1 MAIELVD
8 LPSKNGDFK
17 QPIIYWLVVWNIN
30 FIFHNI
36 LGIILPIDE
45 LIFFKMVKTTN
56 QWIIAEFMGL
66 VADFGN
72 ITTLMINGI
81 YSWLRAKL
89 VNMTRWILW
98 LRVDISSSWVY
109 KLTYT

>member
-8 LPSKNGDFK
+8 LPIKNGDFK
-17 QPIIYWLVVWNIN
+17 QPIIYWLVVWNMN

-72 ITTLMINGI
+72 ITTLMGFIADWELNWWT
-81 YSWLRAKL
+81 WLGEFYG
-89 VNMTRWILW
+89 WG
-98 LRVDISSSWVY
+98 
-109 KLTYT
+109 